1 MIDIKNLGF
10 SVEKKPILSD
20 VNVSFKKGEI
30 CAIIGPNGSGKT
42 TLIRLISR
50 LAEPDGGDII
60 IDGKNLSEYSRK
72 ELAQKIAL
80 LPQGRPTPN
89 ISVSSLVSHGRFPY
103 LDLSRKLTANDR
115 KIIERAMKITDTLSL
130 MHRNISELS
139 GGERQRVYLAMLL
152 AQDTPCVLLDE
163 PTTYLDISHQF
174 AVMEI
179 LRFMRSEG
187 KCVAVVLHD
196 LALALK
202 YCDKILL
209 MSEGKSRFFGTPQET
224 VASGGI
230 EQAFGI
236 NCIKAEINA
245 ESEYIFRPKKQ

>member
-1 MIDIKNLGF
+1 MIDIKNLSF
-10 SVEKKPILSD
+10 SVEKKRILSD
-20 VNVSFKKGEI
+20 VNASFNKGKI

-42 TLIRLISR
+42 TLIRLIGR
-50 LAEPDGGDII
+50 LAEPDSGNISVE
-60 IDGKNLSEYSRK
+60 GKNLSEYRRK
-72 ELAQKIAL
+72 ELARKIAL
-80 LPQGRPTPN
+80 LPQGRPVPN

-103 LDLSRKLTANDR
+103 LDLSRKLTADDR
-115 KIIERAMKITDTLSL
+115 KITERAMEITDTLPL
-130 MHRNISELS
+130 MHRNVSELS

-179 LRFMRSEG
+179 LRYMRSEG

-202 YCDKILL
+202 YCDQILL
-209 MSEGKSRFFGTPQET
+209 MSEGKPCFFGTPQET
-224 VASGGI
+224 VASGSI
-230 EQAFGI
+230 EQIFGI
-236 NCIKAEINA
+236 SCLKVKING
-245 ESEYIFRPKKQ
+245 ETEYIFKPKI